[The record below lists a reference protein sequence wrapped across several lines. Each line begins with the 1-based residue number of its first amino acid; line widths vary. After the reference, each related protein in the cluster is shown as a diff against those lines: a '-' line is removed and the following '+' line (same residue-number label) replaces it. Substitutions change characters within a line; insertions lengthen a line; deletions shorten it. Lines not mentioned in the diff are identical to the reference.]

1 MLLGEVQSG
10 TIHVQIVHCYC
21 LYEEVQD
28 LGVVTEYS
36 EMEKRLREKSYNT
49 LSYYGVI
56 TSTSV

>member
-10 TIHVQIVHCYC
+10 TIHVQIVHCYG

-36 EMEKRLREKSYNT
+36 GMEKRLRGRVT
-49 LSYYGVI
+49 THLVTMVL